1 MGICTMWSLTS
12 GIFQKWVKQVNRND
26 NHDYTGD
33 LLSFVLSNPLVD
45 VALVGVR
52 TQEMVE
58 ANVRVCE
65 DSSQKV
71 DLAQLHEKYV

>member
-1 MGICTMWSLTS
+1 MGICTMRSLTS
-12 GIFQKWVKQVNRND
+12 GIFQKWVKQVNRNYT
-26 NHDYTGD
+26 HDYTGD

-45 VALVGVR
+45 VALVGMR

-58 ANVRVCE
+58 ANVCE
-65 DSSQKV
+65 DSSRRV

>member
-1 MGICTMWSLTS
+1 MGVCTMRNLTS

-33 LLSFVLSNPLVD
+33 LLSFVLSNPLVE
-45 VALVGVR
+45 VALVGMR

-58 ANVRVCE
+58 ANVCE
-65 DSSQKV
+65 DSSRRV

>member
-1 MGICTMWSLTS
+1 M
-12 GIFQKWVKQVNRND
+12 NPND

-45 VALVGVR
+45 VALVGMR

-58 ANVRVCE
+58 ANVCE
-65 DSSQKV
+65 DSSRRV

>member
-1 MGICTMWSLTS
+1 M
-12 GIFQKWVKQVNRND
+12 NPND
-26 NHDYTGD
+26 NHDFTGD

-45 VALVGVR
+45 VALVGTR

-71 DLAQLHEKYV
+71 DLSQLHGKYV

>member
-1 MGICTMWSLTS
+1 MGVCTMRNLTS

-45 VALVGVR
+45 VALVGMR

-58 ANVRVCE
+58 ANVCE
-65 DSSQKV
+65 DSSRRV